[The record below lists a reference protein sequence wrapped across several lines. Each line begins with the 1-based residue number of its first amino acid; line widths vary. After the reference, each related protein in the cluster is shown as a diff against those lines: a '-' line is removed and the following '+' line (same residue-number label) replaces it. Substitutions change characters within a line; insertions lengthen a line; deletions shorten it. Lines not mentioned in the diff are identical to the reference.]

1 MQIIAE
7 LCYCNN
13 INKLY
18 RYSKI
23 VNILTAFASETEKS
37 KTEIKKNSNKFI
49 NMKNSKKEEKLNGV
63 TLDSINKFY

>member
-1 MQIIAE
+1 M
-7 LCYCNN
+7 
-13 INKLY
+13 
-18 RYSKI
+18 
-23 VNILTAFASETEKS
+23 NILTAFASETEKS